1 MRRAVV
7 VVLDGLR
14 RDLIGEETTPALCA
28 LRLAGAELCRAP
40 LDVSLRHAR
49 RLGLVRDRLP
59 SRAPRAAGQH
69 AGAHGGRSPRLSRR
83 RPSRVSAA
91 QAPRHRPLAGGA
103 DAGRAAGAARRHDPV
118 LQRVAGRRLRPRPRR
133 PCPCLPP
140 RRLVRAGPPPARGC
154 AGARHRPGRRRRAG
168 HDRALHRRGP
178 DRAQTA
184 AGDPLDGR
192 AGCDP
197 ACQAA
202 GLAGAPR
209 RPAPGRCQ
217 RGPRH
222 RGPGPPARCGRRGV
236 ADRLLRPRAS
246 DGVAHRRRG
255 GGAGGGG
262 PQGLGASPT
271 MS

>member
-1 MRRAVV
+1 MGARHSCAGARVLQAGAAKRKQGWGTPMRRAVV

-14 RDLIGEETTPALCA
+14 RDLIGEETTPALSP
-28 LRLAGAELCRAP
+28 LRRARAGLCRAP

-83 RPSRVSAA
+83 RPSGVSAA

-133 PCPCLPP
+133 PCSCLPP
-140 RRLVRAGPPPARGC
+140 RRLVRAGPPQARGC
-154 AGARHRPGRRRRAG
+154 AGARHRPGRCRRAG

-178 DRAQTA
+178 SAS
-184 AGDPLDGR
+184 
-192 AGCDP
+192 
-197 ACQAA
+197 
-202 GLAGAPR
+202 
-209 RPAPGRCQ
+209 
-217 RGPRH
+217 
-222 RGPGPPARCGRRGV
+222 
-236 ADRLLRPRAS
+236 ADRRWRSSGWASRTRPS
-246 DGVAHRRRG
+246 
-255 GGAGGGG
+255 
-262 PQGLGASPT
+262 
-271 MS
+271 M